1 MDEYLNKKNSLENN
15 IGKYI
20 KKLNSIVLRSDEFNN
35 HINKINELIKINNN
49 IGIQLNQYLKNEN
62 IIKFLNKDKFSKN
75 FLSIIRI
82 IRYFLINNIF
92 SKINYIKDLKE
103 EKNDIIYYDNNKI
116 ISLLEQNRFNKK
128 SEIGLK
134 IIIQIKKIIFTIEE
148 FEKDINSK
156 NLILINQKNRT
167 REIKSLKNNINNLL
181 NYLSC
186 LKKFSNKEEDTMI
199 YDNIIILYLQK
210 IELIYNE
217 LEIYHKE
224 LIEKKINSLKS
235 TQDFIQKRILNNKSN
250 ISFIEKKFEIKEDK
264 SDKFDNLRNT
274 LNNINNSQINIEFSL
289 SCINI
294 DKL

>member
-116 ISLLEQNRFNKK
+116 I
-128 SEIGLK
+128 
-134 IIIQIKKIIFTIEE
+134 
-148 FEKDINSK
+148 
-156 NLILINQKNRT
+156 
-167 REIKSLKNNINNLL
+167 
-181 NYLSC
+181 
-186 LKKFSNKEEDTMI
+186 
-199 YDNIIILYLQK
+199 
-210 IELIYNE
+210 
-217 LEIYHKE
+217 
-224 LIEKKINSLKS
+224 
-235 TQDFIQKRILNNKSN
+235 
-250 ISFIEKKFEIKEDK
+250 
-264 SDKFDNLRNT
+264 
-274 LNNINNSQINIEFSL
+274 
-289 SCINI
+289 
-294 DKL
+294 